1 MINEDVPKKFRKL
14 PERALSGKSRDAAIR
29 LFCLTRCAYSQR
41 EVALC
46 QDHECP
52 LHKYRLSRQ
61 QRYLRQETLTV
72 STGF

>member
-1 MINEDVPKKFRKL
+1 VRELDVPLRCKNL
-14 PERALSGKSRDAAIR
+14 NERALSGKSRDAAIR

-41 EVALC
+41 EVVLC
-46 QDHECP
+46 EDHECP

-72 STGF
+72 ST